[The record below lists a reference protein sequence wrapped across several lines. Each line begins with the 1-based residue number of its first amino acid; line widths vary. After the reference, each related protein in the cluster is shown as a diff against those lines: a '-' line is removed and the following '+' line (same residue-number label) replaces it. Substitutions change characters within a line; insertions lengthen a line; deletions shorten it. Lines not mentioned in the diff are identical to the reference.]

1 MKCYKLLDRNMESRN
16 GGRWTIG
23 EWKEADELGFFC
35 GPGGF
40 HGYVHPL
47 LAVLHNQLHA
57 NIRDPRLFEAEAAGR
72 TIYDGQMQLKAQRM
86 RIVREIPIP
95 TVSLEQRIAYGI
107 YCAKAVYSDPQWNS
121 WADAW
126 MSGADRSQS
135 AAKSAVKEAYRQ
147 CKAAALAADAAMRAA
162 LVADELCAADA
173 AEKQTL
179 VTWVAVKAA
188 AAAKWAALTGRAD
201 LVSCAERA
209 IGMVEAPGGTA

>member
-1 MKCYKLLDRNMESRN
+1 
-16 GGRWTIG
+16 
-23 EWKEADELGFFC
+23 
-35 GPGGF
+35 
-40 HGYVHPL
+40 VHPL

-57 NIRDPRLFEAEAAGR
+57 NIRDPRLFEAEAAGK
-72 TIYDGQMQLKAQRM
+72 TIYDWQMQLKAQRM
-86 RIVREIPIP
+86 RIVREI
-95 TVSLEQRIAYGI
+95 TVPAISLEQRVAYGI
-107 YCAKAVYSDPQWNS
+107 YCAKAVYSDPRWNE

-126 MSGADRSQS
+126 LSGMDRSQS

-173 AEKQTL
+173 AGKQTL

-209 IGMVEAPGGTA
+209 MGMVEAPGGTA